1 MVCRGQRTPRRL
13 APMVANSVMAA
24 LMIGI
29 IVFSVLVV
37 AVRYALKFFRVS
49 NTSLKA
55 TVRSMDQRVARL
67 RAMSASCKNGELSD
81 FAMRVADGL
90 RFGDSSIVLPLD
102 GEIDDAIEGRIKR
115 YAYMTFRQ
123 PKGSSIRL
131 RALLNNVERKRLSA
145 ERGRSDSERRKKGK
159 MHGTGES

>member
-1 MVCRGQRTPRRL
+1 
-13 APMVANSVMAA
+13 MVANSVMAA

-102 GEIDDAIEGRIKR
+102 GEIDEAIRIHDVSAAER
-115 YAYMTFRQ
+115 ELNQIACLTQQRRAEEAFSR
-123 PKGSSIRL
+123 KGSF
-131 RALLNNVERKRLSA
+131 
-145 ERGRSDSERRKKGK
+145 
-159 MHGTGES
+159 

>member
-1 MVCRGQRTPRRL
+1 
-13 APMVANSVMAA
+13 MVANSVMAA

-90 RFGDSSIVLPLD
+90 RVGDSSIVLPLD
-102 GEIDDAIEGRIKR
+102 GEIDDAIERAHQAIRIHDVSVAER
-115 YAYMTFRQ
+115 ELNQIACLTQQRRAEEAFSR
-123 PKGSSIRL
+123 KGSF
-131 RALLNNVERKRLSA
+131 
-145 ERGRSDSERRKKGK
+145 
-159 MHGTGES
+159 

>member
-1 MVCRGQRTPRRL
+1 
-13 APMVANSVMAA
+13 MVANSVMAA

-49 NTSLKA
+49 NTSL
-55 TVRSMDQRVARL
+55 
-67 RAMSASCKNGELSD
+67 
-81 FAMRVADGL
+81 
-90 RFGDSSIVLPLD
+90 
-102 GEIDDAIEGRIKR
+102 KR

>member
-1 MVCRGQRTPRRL
+1 
-13 APMVANSVMAA
+13 MVANSVMAA

-102 GEIDDAIEGRIKR
+102 GEIDDAIERAHQAIRIHDVS
-115 YAYMTFRQ
+115 A
-123 PKGSSIRL
+123 
-131 RALLNNVERKRLSA
+131 A
-145 ERGRSDSERRKKGK
+145 ERELNQIACL
-159 MHGTGES
+159 TQ

>member
-1 MVCRGQRTPRRL
+1 
-13 APMVANSVMAA
+13 MVANSVMAA

-90 RFGDSSIVLPLD
+90 RFGDSSIVVT
-102 GEIDDAIEGRIKR
+102 A
-115 YAYMTFRQ
+115 
-123 PKGSSIRL
+123 
-131 RALLNNVERKRLSA
+131 
-145 ERGRSDSERRKKGK
+145 
-159 MHGTGES
+159 

>member
-1 MVCRGQRTPRRL
+1 
-13 APMVANSVMAA
+13 MVANSVMAA

-67 RAMSASCKNGELSD
+67 RAMSASGELSD

-102 GEIDDAIEGRIKR
+102 GEIDDAIERAHQAIRIHDVSAAER
-115 YAYMTFRQ
+115 ELNQIACLTQQRRAEEAFSR
-123 PKGSSIRL
+123 KGSF
-131 RALLNNVERKRLSA
+131 
-145 ERGRSDSERRKKGK
+145 
-159 MHGTGES
+159 